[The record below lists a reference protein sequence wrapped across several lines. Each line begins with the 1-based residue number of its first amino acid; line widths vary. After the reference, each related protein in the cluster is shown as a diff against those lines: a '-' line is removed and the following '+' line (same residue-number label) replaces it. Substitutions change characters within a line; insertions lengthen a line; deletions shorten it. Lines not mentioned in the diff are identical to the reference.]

1 MPSHLNS
8 LTRLPLFIA
17 SACLIGCQSAQK
29 PTRLE
34 YGVSRE
40 RQRGRVE
47 QSFAATPPGKS
58 GSSARSAESADRT
71 GAPGESSLS
80 EMEGELSSAEVK
92 PVSWEE
98 PPTPLSDNDR
108 TSLAADIAATTGQ
121 PLTLDELQQL
131 ALAGNPTLRQAG
143 SMLQQAE
150 GNWLQVGLYPNP
162 VAGYDGT
169 GNNGPFDQQGAFLSQ
184 NIVTANKLQLNRA
197 VAAHDMERARWDVET
212 QTLRVINEIQIRY
225 VAALAAQ
232 KQVAVAEE
240 LLRVA
245 EEGIRISEQ
254 LREGEAVSRA
264 DVLQARLQYSQTQI
278 LLQNAHYHAA
288 ATWKQLGNVIGWPDL
303 PQRPLEGNLTD
314 EVPELDWETA
324 WSQTLCNSPQLH
336 AAQSRMAAAVVQ
348 VQREKVQMIPDLRV
362 SGNAWYDTISPP
374 TLMLGVNVGVAV
386 PIFDRN
392 QGNINAAVGQ
402 LNAARAEVTRL
413 ELVLRDRLAQ
423 AFARYESARNQVH
436 TYKETILPTAEENLS
451 LTVKNYE
458 EGEFDFLRV
467 LTARRY
473 LFDANVNYV
482 SALSEMKTS
491 AIEIQG
497 MLLTGGLDPL
507 ESDPTPANQAGQTG
521 GPGN

>member
-1 MPSHLNS
+1 MPRHLICLTALPTLITSCLLGCHS
-8 LTRLPLFIA
+8 L
-17 SACLIGCQSAQK
+17 QK
-29 PTRLE
+29 PTSLD
-34 YGVSRE
+34 YGKTGNSQKRALNRSLTGTNGQTESTAAETTKSTLRE
-40 RQRGRVE
+40 Q
-47 QSFAATPPGKS
+47 
-58 GSSARSAESADRT
+58 
-71 GAPGESSLS
+71 
-80 EMEGELSSAEVK
+80 
-92 PVSWEE
+92 
-98 PPTPLSDNDR
+98 
-108 TSLAADIAATTGQ
+108 SLAASLDPDEGSAASSKVVKQTSFDEPPAPDAGTVATEIPALFQPATDQ
-121 PLTLDELQQL
+121 PLSLQELQQL

-197 VAAHDMERARWDVET
+197 VAAHDVERARWDLET

-225 VAALAAQ
+225 IAALAAQ
-232 KQVAVAEE
+232 KQVAVAED
-240 LLRVA
+240 LVKVA
-245 EEGIRISEQ
+245 EEGVRISEQ

-278 LLQNAHYHAA
+278 LLQNAEYQAA

-303 PQRPLEGNLTD
+303 PLRPLEGSLTD
-314 EVPELDWETA
+314 DTPEIEWESA
-324 WSQTLCNSPQLH
+324 WTQTLCNSPQLH

-348 VQREKVQMIPDLRV
+348 VQREKVQVIPDLRV

-374 TLMLGVNVGVAV
+374 TLMLGLNVGVAM

-392 QGNINAAVGQ
+392 QGNITAAVGQ
-402 LNAARAEVTRL
+402 LNAARAEVARL
-413 ELVLRDRLAQ
+413 ELVLRDRLAE
-423 AFARYESARNQVH
+423 AFARYESARNQVR
-436 TYKETILPTAEENLS
+436 TYKETILPTAEENLT

-482 SALSEMKTS
+482 TSLAELKTS

-497 MLLTGGLDPL
+497 MLLTGGLDSL
-507 ESDPTPANQAGQTG
+507 ESNPTPSNQAGQTG